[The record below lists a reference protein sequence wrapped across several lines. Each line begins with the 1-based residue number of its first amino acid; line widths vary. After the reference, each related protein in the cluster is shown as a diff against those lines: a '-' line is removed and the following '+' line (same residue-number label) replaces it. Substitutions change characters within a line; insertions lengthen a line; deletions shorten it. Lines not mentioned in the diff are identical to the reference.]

1 MLLHK
6 SNINMAIAIILLYG
20 KSLYDLQKPRYDFFM
35 LVIAQKR
42 RGKKIIVHMPGSDK
56 DFWVFIGTN
65 TFHLVKK
72 SFHSNRS
79 INFLALAIFDW
90 IITLTYC
97 IEFIEKVFS
106 FDNSKSKAVEL
117 F

>member
-1 MLLHK
+1 M
-6 SNINMAIAIILLYG
+6 G
-20 KSLYDLQKPRYDFFM
+20 KFLRSSEAEMRFFN
-35 LVIAQKR
+35 VGDYAKKAWQ
-42 RGKKIIVHMPGSDK
+42 KIIVHMPGSDK

-90 IITLTYC
+90 IITLTYY

>member
-1 MLLHK
+1 
-6 SNINMAIAIILLYG
+6 
-20 KSLYDLQKPRYDFFM
+20 
-35 LVIAQKR
+35 
-42 RGKKIIVHMPGSDK
+42 MPGSDK

-72 SFHSNRS
+72 SFHANRS

-117 F
+117 FQSQCTPPNATFAVILHGLLKS

>member
-1 MLLHK
+1 
-6 SNINMAIAIILLYG
+6 
-20 KSLYDLQKPRYDFFM
+20 
-35 LVIAQKR
+35 
-42 RGKKIIVHMPGSDK
+42 MPGSDK

-90 IITLTYC
+90 IITMTYC
-97 IEFIEKVFS
+97 IELIEKVFS